1 MNDFK
6 LIMENWRQYAKQEQE
21 VNEVFGLSS
30 KEKIDKE
37 IAKLPAAERAGLETV
52 GDLKK
57 FLKYRKAM
65 AIGGEVGKQ
74 AAELAADLL
83 PGGRKVLDTIY
94 KMSDAKD
101 AAGFIKGIFSA
112 KDSYNTG
119 TGLDKLNVDDNVS
132 AIVDDPIEANFLQD
146 FVKNILADAPDDT
159 PLEKYDVTRLL
170 QQFIAGE
177 FDSVTVKK

>member
-1 MNDFK
+1 
-6 LIMENWRQYAKQEQE
+6 MENWRQYVKEEE
-21 VNEVFGLSS
+21 VNEILGLSS
-30 KEKIDKE
+30 KEKMDKAMAE
-37 IAKLPAAERAGLETV
+37 LPAAERVGLETV

-65 AIGGEVGKQ
+65 AVGGEVGKQ

-119 TGLDKLNVDDNVS
+119 TGLDKLNVDDNGS
-132 AIVDDPIEANFLQD
+132 AIVDDPIEANFIQD
-146 FVKNILADAPDDT
+146 FVKNVLAGAPDDT

-177 FDSVTVKK
+177 FDDVTVKK

>member
-1 MNDFK
+1 MTVTIANTNLVDSF
-6 LIMENWRQYAKQEQE
+6 NTWRL
-21 VNEVFGLSS
+21 N
-30 KEKIDKE
+30 
-37 IAKLPAAERAGLETV
+37 TN
-52 GDLKK
+52 
-57 FLKYRKAM
+57 
-65 AIGGEVGKQ
+65 
-74 AAELAADLL
+74 LAATTISNNVVTVSKTGAVR
-83 PGGRKVLDTIY
+83 GGTTKGD
-94 KMSDAKD
+94 
-101 AAGFIKGIFSA
+101 GHIKGIFSA

-146 FVKNILADAPDDT
+146 FVKNVLADAPDDT

>member
-1 MNDFK
+1 MNKFK
-6 LIMENWRQYAKQEQE
+6 LIMENWRQYVKEEE

-30 KEKIDKE
+30 KEKMDKAMAE
-37 IAKLPAAERAGLETV
+37 LPAAERVGLETV

-65 AIGGEVGKQ
+65 AVGGEVGKQ

-132 AIVDDPIEANFLQD
+132 AIVDDPIEANFIQD
-146 FVKNILADAPDDT
+146 FVKNVLAGAPDDT

-177 FDSVTVKK
+177 FDDVTVKK

>member
-1 MNDFK
+1 MNNFK
-6 LIMENWRQYAKQEQE
+6 LIMENWRQYVKEDE

-65 AIGGEVGKQ
+65 AVGGEVGKQ
-74 AAELAADLL
+74 AAELAADLV
-83 PGGRKVLDTIY
+83 PGGRKALDIIS

-101 AAGFIKGIFSA
+101 VAGFIKGLFSA
-112 KDSYNTG
+112 DDGYNTG
-119 TGLDKLNVDDNVS
+119 TGLDALNVDDNVS
-132 AIVDDPIEANFLQD
+132 AIVDDPIEANFIKDL
-146 FVKNILADAPDDT
+146 VKNILADAPDDT
-159 PLEKYDVTRLL
+159 PLEKYDVTQLL
-170 QQFIAGE
+170 QQFIADK